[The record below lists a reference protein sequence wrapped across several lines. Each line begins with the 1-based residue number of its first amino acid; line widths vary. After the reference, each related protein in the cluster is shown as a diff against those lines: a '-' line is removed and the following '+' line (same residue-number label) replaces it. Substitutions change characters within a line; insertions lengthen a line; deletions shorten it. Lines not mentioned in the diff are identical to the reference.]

1 VAIEQDLEAMG
12 QELEGAWATVQD
24 MTAQDSQ
31 KELQEVEALAEA
43 GVEALDVDFGDV
55 AEDFGIEII
64 TQIPTT
70 DQCHTTEILIRN
82 PARMKRNPTLKAW
95 SKA

>member
-1 VAIEQDLEAMG
+1 MIV
-12 QELEGAWATVQD
+12 
-24 MTAQDSQ
+24 QDSQ
-31 KELQEVEALAEA
+31 EEHLEVEALAEA
-43 GVEALDVDFGDV
+43 GVEVLDVDSGDV

-82 PARMKRNPTLKAW
+82 PARKKKNPTLKTR